1 MTKERLTHSRMQSFK
16 LCRKKHYYE
25 YEVGIRKETDAKA
38 LRMGHAGHEGLDVL
52 KKTNLITV
60 AGKAVKD
67 EYKNCPPE
75 ISQYDW
81 EIEEQTVLT
90 LLEMYNWYWHNWSLH
105 KHEPFDVIVS
115 EASFEFPLRNP
126 KTGYAAR
133 SFGRAGKIDGIIT
146 KNGRKLVLEHK
157 FLGEDISHGGS
168 FFERLR
174 LDQQCTNYVDAANNL
189 FDDVD
194 GVLYDLIRKP
204 TIQPTAI
211 PVLDEDG
218 KKIVLDANGDRVYN
232 KDGKTYRQSADKK
245 LGYEI
250 VTRDMTVEEWG
261 LKLAVDIEKRPDFY
275 FQRHEIARLESDIQE
290 FREEVWQIQ
299 LDIRSHQRSGN
310 WYKTVNKGS
319 CTYCSFKSLC
329 LNRSQIDKNTQP
341 YEYPEGFVKLEDVH
355 PELG

>member
-38 LRMGHAGHEGLDVL
+38 LRMGHAGHEGLDRL
-52 KKTNLITV
+52 KKGGLIDW
-60 AGKAVKD
+60 ACRAVEE
-67 EYKNCPPE
+67 EYAHCPPE
-75 ISQYDW
+75 ICQYDW
-81 EIEEQTVLT
+81 HIEKQTILT
-90 LLEMYNWYWHNWSLH
+90 LLQMYNWYWHGSD
-105 KHEPFDVIVS
+105 PFDVIIS

-133 SFGRAGKIDGIIT
+133 NFGRAGKIDGIINL
-146 KNGRKLVLEHK
+146 NGRKLVLEHK
-157 FLGEDISHGGS
+157 FLGEDITYGGS
-168 FFERLR
+168 FLERLR
-174 LDQQCTNYVDAANNL
+174 LDQQCTNYIDAANDV
-189 FDDVD
+189 FGDVD
-194 GVLYDLIRKP
+194 GVIYDLIRKP

-211 PVLDEDG
+211 PVLDKDG
-218 KKIVLDANGDRVYN
+218 KKIVIDSTTGERVYN
-232 KDGKTYRQSADKK
+232 KDGKTYRQTADKK

-250 VTRDMTVEEWG
+250 ITRDMTVEEWG
-261 LKLAVDIEKRPDFY
+261 LKLAVDIEKRPEFY
-275 FQRHEIARLESDIQE
+275 FQRHEIARLESDMQE

-319 CTYCSFKSLC
+319 CTYCPFTSLC
-329 LNRSQIDKNTQP
+329 LNRSKIDKNTQP
-341 YEYPEGFVKLEDVH
+341 HDYPEGFIKLEDVH